1 MGFGSGIFVFLR
13 PCQDGG
19 ENRKGRPGS
28 REKEIGFET
37 YPSFQKRDAH
47 ALRFGSMNP
56 ISRIK
61 TMGAWGKGAT
71 GRIPLGIGAKV
82 IIPGSSSSFFFF
94 IAEMEFR
101 PIVGWPKRAYIGD
114 SGVEND
120 DFEACLLWG
129 FGTKFSCF

>member
-1 MGFGSGIFVFLR
+1 MGIRSGISVFLR
-13 PCQDGG
+13 PAQHGG
-19 ENRKGRPGS
+19 KNKTGRPGT
-28 REKEIGFET
+28 REKEIGFGRER

-82 IIPGSSSSFFFF
+82 II
-94 IAEMEFR
+94 
-101 PIVGWPKRAYIGD
+101 W
-114 SGVEND
+114 GV
-120 DFEACLLWG
+120 LLLLPY
-129 FGTKFSCF
+129 CRNEI